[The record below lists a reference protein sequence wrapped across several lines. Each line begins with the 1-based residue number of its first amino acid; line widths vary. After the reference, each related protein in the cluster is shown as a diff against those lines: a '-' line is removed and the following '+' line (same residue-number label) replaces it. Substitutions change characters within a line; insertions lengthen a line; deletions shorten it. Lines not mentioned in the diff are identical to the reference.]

1 MLQIQGSTRDIHET
15 CTNSST
21 LQLLILKIITYH
33 EALKYKA
40 TSFLPPNADAVGTP
54 DVFGFVNN
62 FGPKRSVLQLADVAA
77 MIDVG

>member
-1 MLQIQGSTRDIHET
+1 MLQVARIRDVH
-15 CTNSST
+15 
-21 LQLLILKIITYH
+21 QLLHVANNMKIITYH
-33 EALKYKA
+33 GALKYKA

-77 MIDVG
+77 MIS

>member
-1 MLQIQGSTRDIHET
+1 
-15 CTNSST
+15 
-21 LQLLILKIITYH
+21 LKIITYH

-77 MIDVG
+77 MIYYDVSRLMTAHHMNFAPAKIRNN